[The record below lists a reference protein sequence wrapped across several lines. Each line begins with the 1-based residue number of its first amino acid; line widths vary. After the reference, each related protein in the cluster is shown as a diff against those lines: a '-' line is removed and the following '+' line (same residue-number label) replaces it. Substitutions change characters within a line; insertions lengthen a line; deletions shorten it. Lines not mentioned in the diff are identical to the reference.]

1 LTIGPVDCQEGKP
14 RKPCPGLRDRP
25 LGRLIAIPVDK
36 PGFFSP
42 KYRKCHQFDYSRNE
56 VSRVEV
62 DSMAKNE
69 AEGKVLEKVRGVEKE
84 QGSFAEAGSEPPP
97 HYGHGSAKSPG
108 VAGNKMP
115 GGKKD

>member
-1 LTIGPVDCQEGKP
+1 
-14 RKPCPGLRDRP
+14 
-25 LGRLIAIPVDK
+25 
-36 PGFFSP
+36 
-42 KYRKCHQFDYSRNE
+42 
-56 VSRVEV
+56 
-62 DSMAKNE
+62 MAKNE
-69 AEGKVLEKVRGVEKE
+69 AEGKALEKVRGVEKE